1 MIATQDIA
9 QEIYNATKR
18 LDKVPAQL
26 FKSAEEYA
34 QANKKYVEA
43 LGREKERLKDEGM
56 AIGLI
61 NDIAKSNI
69 KEKLFDRDIA
79 EFKYT
84 AGRDAAKAIS
94 TQVNA
99 LQSILKIQSDI

>member
-1 MIATQDIA
+1 MIDTQDIA
-9 QEIYNATKR
+9 KEIHEATKR
-18 LDKVPAQL
+18 LDKVPTKL
-26 FKSAEEYA
+26 FELAEEYA
-34 QANKKYVEA
+34 EANKNYVEA

-61 NDIAKSNI
+61 NDIAKANI
-69 KEKLFDRDIA
+69 KEELFDRDIA